1 MDMVCCVPH
10 VFLVGADAVQGV
22 WCCGG
27 PAGGS
32 ERVSLAATR
41 PQTLRHAVQG
51 ICLQGKGVGVGG
63 VRVGRREG
71 EEGRDGGMG

>member
-1 MDMVCCVPH
+1 
-10 VFLVGADAVQGV
+10 
-22 WCCGG
+22 
-27 PAGGS
+27 
-32 ERVSLAATR
+32 VSLAATR